1 VPADAGQ
8 SQAGAPR
15 QLAVRR
21 EGKRGER
28 EFSPAATSTSILI
41 FLSLF
46 FSYDGY
52 RLTPLGADYLAL
64 RALVAG
70 GHLAAVGPQIGVGKE
85 ADVFA
90 GATPDGTPAA
100 IKFHRLGRTSF
111 RAGVRAKR
119 DYATPKGRVAHSW
132 LHLSRLAA
140 TKEAAFMGALHG
152 AGFAVPALLAA
163 NRHAVLMSRVVGM
176 PLYRAVRS
184 AEGLKHPMRVYA
196 QAMAFVEGLAA
207 RGLVHCDL
215 NEFNLMVRRNGDRIR
230 EMRRL
235 YP

>member
-1 VPADAGQ
+1 MSVRSSVDDVRAQYEALPYPARDPRDEAIRLITGTPSHILEINHNLFAG
-8 SQAGAPR
+8 
-15 QLAVRR
+15 
-21 EGKRGER
+21 
-28 EFSPAATSTSILI
+28 
-41 FLSLF
+41 SLNF
-46 FSYDGY
+46 TRPF
-52 RLTPLGADYLAL
+52 

-90 GATPDGTPAA
+90 GTTPGGAPAA
-100 IKFHRLGRTSF
+100 IKLHRLGRTSF

-119 DYATPKGRVAHSW
+119 DYSTPRGRVAHSW

-140 TKEAAFMGALHG
+140 TKEAAFMGALHA

-163 NRHAVLMSRVVGM
+163 NRHAVLMGRVVGM

-184 AEGLKHPMRVYA
+184 AEGLKRPARVYA
-196 QAMAFVEGLAA
+196 QAVAFVEALAA

-215 NEFNLMVRRNGDRIR
+215 NEFNLMVRRGGSRER
-230 EMRRL
+230 EERKEGEMRWG
-235 YP
+235 

>member
-1 VPADAGQ
+1 V
-8 SQAGAPR
+8 S
-15 QLAVRR
+15 
-21 EGKRGER
+21 
-28 EFSPAATSTSILI
+28 
-41 FLSLF
+41 
-46 FSYDGY
+46 
-52 RLTPLGADYLAL
+52 
-64 RALVAG
+64 G

-90 GATPDGTPAA
+90 GTAPDGSPAA
-100 IKFHRLGRTSF
+100 IKLHRLGRTSF

-140 TKEAAFMGALHG
+140 TKEAAFMGALHA

-163 NRHAVLMSRVVGM
+163 NRHAVLMTRVVGM

-184 AEGLKHPMRVYA
+184 CEALKRPARVYA
-196 QAMAFVEGLAA
+196 QAVAFVEALAA

-215 NEFNLMVRRNGDRIR
+215 NEFNLMVREKRRERNRECARAKAKAKAKTHLLFFLTDRR
-230 EMRRL
+230 PGKSDPDRL
-235 YP
+235 PPNGVHLPPARPGLVRAGRGGRGPLF